1 MGVKIMTAPAPG
13 PQDPAQQSEP
23 QATEPQLDVVRRR
36 RSELRAAMA
45 DLEAAMATPAGPD
58 PAGWLQG
65 VRDRVEKL
73 RTALDRHVG
82 VHEGPDSFHADVV
95 RHQPHLAARVQWLQ
109 RDHTRLSDALG
120 SVERELDSATP
131 ADESMDQV
139 RALGTDVLH
148 LFVRHRQRG
157 ADVVWEAFNYDV
169 GGET

>member
-1 MGVKIMTAPAPG
+1 
-13 PQDPAQQSEP
+13 
-23 QATEPQLDVVRRR
+23 
-36 RSELRAAMA
+36 
-45 DLEAAMATPAGPD
+45 MATPAGPD